1 MNTSMEHISDFA
13 VYLFFAVALNSDW
26 SANSFLWWGSI
37 AFLIGAYVVS
47 KGFVAYYDL
56 LPNLLILFF
65 AKALVLFG
73 EKGDKI

>member
-1 MNTSMEHISDFA
+1 M
-13 VYLFFAVALNSDW
+13 
-26 SANSFLWWGSI
+26 
-37 AFLIGAYVVS
+37 VS